1 MSQNWLEFSNSKN
14 KINVNVQK
22 IDDENRS
29 KFFNLHS
36 KIQREKKCYS
46 QWFCRSLK
54 DIFAPIN
61 AYTQPAAHMSK
72 HDWVNY
78 KHLHRIWGEC
88 QLDDSKPEM
97 IR

>member
-36 KIQREKKCYS
+36 KIQREK
-46 QWFCRSLK
+46 
-54 DIFAPIN
+54 N
-61 AYTQPAAHMSK
+61 AKFTM
-72 HDWVNY
+72 V
-78 KHLHRIWGEC
+78 L
-88 QLDDSKPEM
+88 
-97 IR
+97 

>member
-36 KIQREKKCYS
+36 KIQREKNAIHNGFVEVWKT
-46 QWFCRSLK
+46 FSL
-54 DIFAPIN
+54 
-61 AYTQPAAHMSK
+61 Q
-72 HDWVNY
+72 
-78 KHLHRIWGEC
+78 
-88 QLDDSKPEM
+88 
-97 IR
+97 